1 MRHNVLFA
9 TAFATL
15 VSTSTFAADLPGKGI
30 TVQPV
35 QSTISEESFQTLLVS
50 RALEKLGYTVNTPS
64 EVDYNVGYTSIAS
77 GDATF
82 TAVNWQPLHDDMY
95 AAAGGDKK
103 FYREG
108 TFVTGAAQGYLIDK
122 KTADQYHITNIEQLK
137 DPKIAR
143 LFDTNGDG
151 KADMMGCSPGWG
163 CEAVI
168 NHQNKA
174 FDLAKTVDVSHG
186 NYSAMMADTIARAF
200 NLSAS
205 SAGFIVTAA
214 QLGYA
219 AGLLFLVPLGDM
231 FERRMLIVSM
241 TLLAAG
247 GMLITASS
255 QSLTMMIIGT
265 ALTGLFSVVA
275 QILVPLAATLASPEK
290 RGKVVGTIM
299 SGLLLGI
306 LLARTVAGLLASLGG
321 WRTVYWVASVLMVV
335 MALAL
340 WRGLPKVK
348 QENHL
353 NYPQLLASVFSLFT
367 QDKLLRTRALLG
379 CFTFANFS
387 ILWTSMAFLLAAP
400 PFNYSEG
407 VIGLFGLAG
416 AAGALGAR
424 PAGGLADKG
433 KSHLTTSAGLVLLL
447 LSWAAIWYGH
457 VSVLALIVGIL
468 VLDLT
473 VQGVHIT
480 NQTVIYRVKPEARN
494 RLTAGYMTSYFIGG
508 AAGSLISASAWQ
520 HAGWSGVCAIGAIVA
535 TINLLVW
542 WRGYHRQD
550 AIH

>member
-1 MRHNVLFA
+1 MTKTAQGLSPALILLMSVA
-9 TAFATL
+9 TGLA
-15 VSTSTFAADLPGKGI
+15 V
-30 TVQPV
+30 
-35 QSTISEESFQTLLVS
+35 
-50 RALEKLGYTVNTPS
+50 
-64 EVDYNVGYTSIAS
+64 AS
-77 GDATF
+77 NYYA
-82 TAVNWQPLHDDMY
+82 QPL
-95 AAAGGDKK
+95 
-103 FYREG
+103 
-108 TFVTGAAQGYLIDK
+108 L
-122 KTADQYHITNIEQLK
+122 
-137 DPKIAR
+137 
-143 LFDTNGDG
+143 
-151 KADMMGCSPGWG
+151 
-163 CEAVI
+163 
-168 NHQNKA
+168 
-174 FDLAKTVDVSHG
+174 
-186 NYSAMMADTIARAF
+186 DTIARAF

-255 QSLTMMIIGT
+255 QSLTMMIVGT

-542 WRGYHRQD
+542 WRGYHRQE